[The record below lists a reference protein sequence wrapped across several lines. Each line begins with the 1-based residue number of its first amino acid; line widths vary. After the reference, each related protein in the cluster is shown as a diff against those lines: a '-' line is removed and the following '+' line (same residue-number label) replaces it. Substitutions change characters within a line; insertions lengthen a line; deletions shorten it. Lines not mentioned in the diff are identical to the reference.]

1 MKATEPRTSAH
12 NPTSAAAGAL
22 ARALCRGLGSAVV
35 LGAALFCTL
44 PLASAQESAPA
55 ADATPAKPLAA
66 PEPEGLRIG
75 VEGLLR
81 AMERAVLA
89 KDAGAYMTLVD
100 TADAE
105 FVQEQ
110 RYFSNDFVRAGPDE
124 FALSVGPLTASDG
137 SATGELTMVWRMPEK
152 NQRTVAWDARFIE
165 HDGSWRYAGET
176 WERFEAPGVIV
187 MHDPGLDELAKL
199 TAEAFA
205 VVRGHVEELFELTE
219 TPQPKHTQK
228 IKIYGNM
235 AHLQAS
241 ICLAYEQSLGGW
253 NEPGESIKLLASRR
267 TSPKQ
272 LQSLLAHEY
281 GHCCT
286 FVLGEKANN
295 MPWWTLEG
303 VAELAAEKYGRGGPP
318 HAQVQQWHTRKQLAD
333 WADITDFHTTKP
345 SMGGFVYSQ
354 GHHMVWY
361 IKETHTAAKLNQW
374 LRAMSRGLTIDEA
387 TKEVLG
393 MDFATLDANWRAEV
407 ARRTAAAAAGEADEE
422 KPKAEAPKSA
432 EPTKQESPK

>member
-1 MKATEPRTSAH
+1 MNRPSDSLLHALLL
-12 NPTSAAAGAL
+12 AAAAVLL
-22 ARALCRGLGSAVV
+22 A
-35 LGAALFCTL
+35 AA
-44 PLASAQESAPA
+44 APA
-55 ADATPAKPLAA
+55 QDATTPTTQAPTASPP
-66 PEPEGLRIG
+66 PEPEGLRLGI
-75 VEGLLR
+75 EGLLR

-110 RYFSNDFVRAGPDE
+110 RYFANDFVRAGPDE
-124 FALSVGPLTASDG
+124 FALTVGPLTTSDG
-137 SATGELTMVWRMPEK
+137 SATGELTMVWRMPGKKE
-152 NQRTVAWDARFIE
+152 RTVGWDARFVE

-205 VVRGHVEELFELTE
+205 VVRGHVEELFELTD

-318 HAQVQQWHTRKQLAD
+318 HSQVQQWHTRKQLAD

-407 ARRTAAAAAGEADEE
+407 ARRAATAGAGEAKDE
-422 KPKAEAPKSA
+422 KSNADTPKSA
-432 EPTKQESPK
+432 EPAKEERPK

>member
-1 MKATEPRTSAH
+1 MNRPSDSLLHALLL
-12 NPTSAAAGAL
+12 AAAAVLL
-22 ARALCRGLGSAVV
+22 A
-35 LGAALFCTL
+35 AA
-44 PLASAQESAPA
+44 APA
-55 ADATPAKPLAA
+55 QDATTPTTQAPTASPP
-66 PEPEGLRIG
+66 PEPEGLRLGI
-75 VEGLLR
+75 EGLLR

-110 RYFSNDFVRAGPDE
+110 RYFANDFVRAGPDE
-124 FALSVGPLTASDG
+124 FALTVGPLTSSDG
-137 SATGELTMVWRMPEK
+137 SATGELTMVWRMPGKKE
-152 NQRTVAWDARFIE
+152 RTVGWDARFVE

-205 VVRGHVEELFELTE
+205 VVRGHVEELFELTD

-318 HAQVQQWHTRKQLAD
+318 HTQVQQWHTRKQLAD

-361 IKETHTAAKLNQW
+361 IKETHTAKKLNQW

-407 ARRTAAAAAGEADEE
+407 ARRAATAGAGEAKDE
-422 KPKAEAPKSA
+422 KSNADAPKSA
-432 EPTKQESPK
+432 EPAKEEPPK

>member
-1 MKATEPRTSAH
+1 MKATDARPPFHTLTRSITRSVL
-12 NPTSAAAGAL
+12 L
-22 ARALCRGLGSAVV
+22 A
-35 LGAALFCTL
+35 AALFCAA
-44 PLASAQESAPA
+44 PLASAQEAASPATPDAPA
-55 ADATPAKPLAA
+55 KLAPA
-66 PEPEGLRIG
+66 PEPEELRIG
-75 VEGLLR
+75 LEGLLR

-89 KDAGAYMTLVD
+89 REAGAYMTLVD
-100 TADAE
+100 AADAE

-110 RYFSNDFVRAGPDE
+110 RYFANDFVRSGPDE
-124 FALSVGPLTASDG
+124 FAMSVGPLTASDG
-137 SATGELTMVWRMPEK
+137 SATGELTMVWRMPDKKE
-152 NQRTVAWDARFIE
+152 RTVSFDARFVE

-176 WERFEAPGVIV
+176 WARFEAPGVIV

-199 TAEAFA
+199 TADAFG
-205 VVRGHVEELFELTE
+205 VVRGHVESLFELTE
-219 TPQPKHTQK
+219 TAQPKHTQK
-228 IKIYGNM
+228 IKIYGSM

-286 FVLGEKANN
+286 FVLGERSNF

-303 VAELAAEKYGRGGPP
+303 VAEWAAEKYGRGGPP
-318 HAQVQQWHTRKQLAD
+318 HTQVQQWHTRSQLAD

-345 SMGGFVYSQ
+345 SMGGYVYSQ

-361 IKETHTAAKLNQW
+361 IKETYTAAKLNQW
-374 LRAMSRGLTIDEA
+374 LRAMSRGLTIDDA
-387 TKEVLG
+387 TKGVLG
-393 MDFATLDANWRAEV
+393 MDFATLDTNWRAEV
-407 ARRTAAAAAGEADEE
+407 ARRTAAAAAGEAAATDTAAKRAEE
-422 KPKAEAPKSA
+422 P
-432 EPTKQESPK
+432 Q